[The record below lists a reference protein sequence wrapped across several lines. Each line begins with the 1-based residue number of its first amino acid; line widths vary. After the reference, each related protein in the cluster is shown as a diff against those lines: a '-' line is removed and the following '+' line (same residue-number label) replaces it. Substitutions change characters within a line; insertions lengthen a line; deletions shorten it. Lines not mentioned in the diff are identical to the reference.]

1 MKKIAIIFF
10 IISLTAT
17 FVFADNAEFRTV
29 VTQNDAT
36 VGGEFH
42 LDLQL
47 RITSG
52 TSTRTLNSITAEV
65 YYTSQ
70 LTEWADAFPGTNWYV
85 SSATGY
91 SRAVDKLS
99 GRYKVTIT
107 GNAVGTDG
115 PGDPPGVPITTEW
128 QSIVTLRWTINTA
141 TSVNISIDEG
151 THAAAYFLQI
161 SNNPQDDVDD
171 WVMSS
176 QDLGDVS
183 LPVELS
189 LLEAENRDN
198 RVFINWTTQ
207 TEKNNLGFNIYR
219 SNSEKGDYTKI
230 NSSLI
235 MGAGNSTTP
244 QNYEFADD
252 KVEAQKT
259 YYYQLED
266 VDQTGSSRFH
276 GPINVFVEQ
285 AIPKEFAL
293 NQNYPNPFNPETTIS
308 YDLPKDTQVKIDIFN
323 VRGELVKELLNT
335 QQNAG
340 TKTLIWDG
348 TLTSGEKAPTGIY
361 FYRIKAES
369 FQAIKKMLLAK

>member
-17 FVFADNAEFRTV
+17 LVFADNAEFRTV
-29 VTQNDAT
+29 VSRNDAA
-36 VGGEFH
+36 VSGEFH
-42 LDLQL
+42 LDLEM

-52 TSTRTLNSITAEV
+52 GTSPRTLDAITIDI
-65 YYTSQ
+65 YYGSQ
-70 LTEWADAFPGTNWYV
+70 LTAWATAPDDDTWVPSWLLGYTT
-85 SSATGY
+85 SANKNSGY
-91 SRAVDKLS
+91 YRILIV
-99 GRYKVTIT
+99 G
-107 GNAVGTDG
+107 GNVG
-115 PGDPPGVPITTEW
+115 PGKGAGWNVTTSW
-128 QSIVTLRWTINTA
+128 QRVVTLKWTINE
-141 TSVNISIDEG
+141 TSTVNISIADGTQAASYFNSIGNADENG
-151 THAAAYFLQI
+151 TT
-161 SNNPQDDVDD
+161 D
-171 WVMSS
+171 WTVTNE
-176 QDLGDVS
+176 DLGDVS

-189 LLEAENRDN
+189 LLEAENRN
-198 RVFINWTTQ
+198 SRVYINWTTQ
-207 TEKNNLGFNIYR
+207 SEKNNLGFNVYR
-219 SNSEKGDYTKI
+219 SNSEKGDYAKI

-259 YYYQLED
+259 YYYQLEN